1 MRSPPGSGRTWRRHE
16 HVADPSRHAH
26 GRGAPDGRRP
36 RALARLLPRVHRP
49 RRARA
54 GRWPRDARRWTG
66 RACSSSSRSRARS
79 PRRGGRGSSTS
90 PCCCP
95 TGRSLARWLAHAV
108 RERVRLSGASD
119 HFVSEAIYLS
129 DPDKHGIEIYHD
141 RPREL
146 WEGQVAARMGTD
158 PLDLNGLLGELDDPE
173 TEPFERQPDGTT
185 MGHVH
190 LQVADIP
197 SSVEFYRD
205 LLGFG
210 LMAEYGGAG
219 GVPLGRRLPPPR
231 GRQHLA
237 QRRSASAGAGL
248 GRPAALR
255 DRAAG
260 RGRARRAGRAHR
272 RRRPGGRG
280 RPGRAARARPVG
292 QRVRAAHA
300 PAGSRRRA
308 RRRRAR
314 ARSSCA
320 RRRAARPC
328 AAARARA

>member
-1 MRSPPGSGRTWRRHE
+1 MSAPIPAATRMGAVHLTVGDLERSLEYYRESIGLDVLAQEDGRATLGAGRT
-16 HVADPSRHAH
+16 
-26 GRGAPDGRRP
+26 
-36 RALARLLPRVHRP
+36 RLLELVEEPGAQP
-49 RRARA
+49 AP
-54 GRWPRDARRWTG
+54 GRTG
-66 RACSSSSRSRARS
+66 LFHFALLLPDRQ
-79 PRRGGRGSSTS
+79 
-90 PCCCP
+90 
-95 TGRSLARWLAHAV
+95 SLARWLAHAV
-108 RERVRLSGASD
+108 RERIRLSGASD

-190 LQVADIP
+190 LQVSHIA
-197 SSVEFYRD
+197 
-205 LLGFG
+205 
-210 LMAEYGGAG
+210 AERRVLPRRARLRPDGRVRRAG
-219 GVPLGRRLPPPR
+219 RVPLGRRLPPPR

-237 QRRSASAGAGL
+237 QRRSAAAAAGL

-260 RGRARRAGRAHR
+260 RVRARRAGRAHR
-272 RRRPGGRG
+272 RRRGGGRAG
-280 RPGRAARARPVG
+280 RGRAARARPVG
-292 QRVRAAHA
+292 QRVRAAQ
-300 PAGSRRRA
+300 
-308 RRRRAR
+308 RRRRRPRPRARPAAR
-314 ARSSCA
+314 ARGASSCG

-328 AAARARA
+328 AAARAWA